1 MKAMKAND
9 SGTQNLKKN
18 IMAVAAVIERFKRV
32 FILVAAI
39 CIVIC
44 AVSAAAEDLPGTEYP
59 PLLSLNAQEI
69 RFPGGNKYPV
79 YSGPGKDYLRGARGK
94 ASVST
99 NDWIEVFGR
108 EDGWI
113 LIQYEIDSSQCRIGY
128 ISAQ

>member
-69 RFPGGNKYPV
+69 RFPRGNKYPV
-79 YSGPGKDYLRGARGK
+79 YSGPGKDYLESG
-94 ASVST
+94 
-99 NDWIEVFGR
+99 
-108 EDGWI
+108 
-113 LIQYEIDSSQCRIGY
+113 GY
-128 ISAQ
+128 KPYKQLKITIYFKENFCFYRKRKSKNY